1 MMYPDIAQRIVDLK
15 NEDLAFRDKL
25 IRQDELEEGYHPDME
40 AIHIRNAKELEG
52 IIKAVGYPTIA
63 KVGEAASHA
72 AWLIIQH
79 AISLP
84 LFMKMS
90 AEQLA
95 IAVDENQADP
105 KELAYLTDRIAVFE
119 GRPQLYGT
127 SFDWDDNGALSPQP
141 YDDIERVDARRKKLG
156 MNLLSEQTK
165 VIRERAIDENQLP
178 PENIVE
184 RSRKYDQWRRD
195 VGWIT

>member
-63 KVGEAASHA
+63 KVGKAASHA